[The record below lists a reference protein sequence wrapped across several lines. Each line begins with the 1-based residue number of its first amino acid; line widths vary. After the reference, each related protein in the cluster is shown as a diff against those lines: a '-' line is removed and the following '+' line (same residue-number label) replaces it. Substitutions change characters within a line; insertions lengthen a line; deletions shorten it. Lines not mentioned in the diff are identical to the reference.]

1 MEEKQ
6 TKEKKISFIAAML
19 IVIGGSIGAGIFF
32 KSGAVLKSSH
42 SSLILAIFCWI
53 IASFA
58 VIAMALSLIE
68 ISSVKNDN
76 LSLMSWCKVFNSK
89 RIFRAS
95 KDFMTYIYLPLTY
108 LFMPMYVIM
117 SLQDGVGALMNKD
130 ALTFGTNADWLIWLS
145 ISLLM
150 TVYFLTVPAIWSKV
164 GSVQNIVVL
173 SVKFIPL
180 VFIAIMGFVLAFTGN
195 GGLNE
200 VNLLVPK
207 PDHSILDGIKAGD
220 GVSALP
226 RLGAGL
232 GVFLAV
238 AAIFFAYDG
247 FYVAAGIQSEMKEPK
262 KTPLAIF
269 IGLGITTLIYLI
281 IAISMSLNGG
291 SFFGFKDYMSS
302 LFKNEKAGR
311 IVFGL
316 INICISIGVLGIING
331 FSMWAPRYVE
341 DLLATGDLPFW
352 EKWHK
357 KLNPN
362 KPYVGI
368 VYSLVI
374 TIPVVIIFTT
384 IGALAYIPSDS
395 YSIYSN
401 DAHQSMAR
409 LFAFCDLM
417 ANWTALFTFGF
428 IAAAIYGG
436 IKNRKTNKIEIKNKK
451 KYFLPF
457 AWISVILVGFSL
469 AITAL
474 LAPIV
479 DMFLLAGVDKGVIAN
494 NEIAKSIDAHSKDPS
509 VQILGAAEAA
519 LKADQIFKELIIARV
534 ALVGVLGIFA
544 MLTFLPAIIEDTIN
558 KKKYGSIEKYEEY
571 KAAKLAEAQVE
582 TPQEV
587 KVEA

>member
-117 SLQDGVGALMNKD
+117 SLQDGVGALMNVD
-130 ALTFGTNADWLIWLS
+130 ALTFGTNADWLIWLT
-145 ISLLM
+145 ISLIM

-195 GGLNE
+195 GGLSE
-200 VNLLVPK
+200 VNWTMPA
-207 PDHSILDGIKAGD
+207 PDQTFAEAIKSGKSVA
-220 GVSALP
+220 ALP

-281 IAISMSLNGG
+281 VAISMSLNGG
-291 SFFGFKDYMSS
+291 SFFGFKDYMTS

-374 TIPVVIIFTT
+374 TIPVVIIFTI
-384 IGALAYIPSDS
+384 IGALAYIPNGD

-401 DAHQSMAR
+401 DGQQSMAR
-409 LFAFCDLM
+409 LYNFCDLM

-436 IKNRKTNKIEIKNKK
+436 IKNRKTNKIEIKDKK

-469 AITAL
+469 AITV

-479 DMFLLAGVDKGVIAN
+479 DMFLLAGVDKDTIGN
-494 NEIAKSIDAHSKDPS
+494 NK
-509 VQILGAAEAA
+509 
-519 LKADQIFKELIIARV
+519 FKELIIARV

-544 MLTFLPAIIEDTIN
+544 MLTFLPAVIEDAIN

-571 KAAKLAEAQVE
+571 KAAKLAEAQAE

>member
-200 VNLLVPK
+200 VNWTMPA
-207 PDHSILDGIKAGD
+207 PDQTFAEAIKSGKS
-220 GVSALP
+220 VTALP
-226 RLGAGL
+226 KLGAGL

-281 IAISMSLNGG
+281 VAISMSLNGG
-291 SFFGFKDYMSS
+291 SFFGFNGYMSS

-368 VYSLVI
+368 IYSLVI

-384 IGALAYIPSDS
+384 IGALAYIADNSD
-395 YSIYSN
+395 YTIYSS

-409 LFAFCDLM
+409 LYAFCDLM

-428 IAAAIYGG
+428 IAVAIYGG

-469 AITAL
+469 AVTI
-474 LAPIV
+474 LAPIT
-479 DMFLLAGVDKGVIAN
+479 DMFLLAGVNKDYVDYSVDSSLGNATLEEYVKA
-494 NEIAKSIDAHSKDPS
+494 IDASR
-509 VQILGAAEAA
+509 AEMY
-519 LKADQIFKELIIARV
+519 KNLIISRV
-534 ALVGVLGIFA
+534 ALVCVLGIFA
-544 MLTFLPAIIEDTIN
+544 MLTFLPAVIEDAIN
-558 KKKYGSIEKYEEY
+558 KKKYGSLETYEEY
-571 KAAKLAEAQVE
+571 KAQKLAELSKEEATLTKQKPVE
-582 TPQEV
+582 VQ
-587 KVEA
+587 A